1 MSELNRRG
9 LLTRAGLVGAGL
21 VSADFLAGGGTA
33 AAAGKNTAKS
43 AGKCAPAF
51 DTVTVQPGD
60 PRYDSFIRAHNTRF
74 SNRPDQVTIATSS
87 DQVAEALGRAVAAG
101 QEVAV
106 RSGGHCLEN
115 FTTYSG
121 VKHLI
126 DLSQMSDVYYDER
139 RQAFAVGP
147 GAIVAPTQNTLFK
160 GWGVTIPSA
169 GCSEVGLG
177 GHILGGGYNFYS
189 RIHGIAVDHLDAVE
203 VVVVGA
209 DGQPRTI
216 VATRRQDDPNRALW
230 WAHTGGGGGNF
241 GIVTRYWL
249 RTPGVNSSDP
259 ARLLPRGSNQ
269 RVRNVQWSWNDLS
282 PQAFR
287 TLVRNFSRWYE
298 LNSAPGAKEVQVWAS
313 FSASHQAA
321 GVIGLMA
328 GVSKDV
334 PGGEALLDGLF
345 EATAAGAGVS
355 PVADSRYELPWLDR
369 DNWYWGPPG
378 RQKDKTADLKKS
390 YTDEQLDTIYAY
402 LTDDH
407 GDPGAQVNLAALGGR
422 INSVRSDATA
432 YVHRDSILRV
442 YFTPGVWRAEAQD
455 AAYVAWVRKLYR
467 DVYRNTGGVPAPDAA
482 NSGAYINYP
491 DVDLA
496 DPEWNTSDTPWHG
509 LYYGANYARLQRVK
523 SAYDPRDVFHHALSI
538 RPA

>member
-9 LLTRAGLVGAGL
+9 LLTRAALTGAGL
-21 VSADFLAGGGTA
+21 VTADVIAGGRPA
-33 AAAGKNTAKS
+33 AAATPR
-43 AGKCAPAF
+43 AGQCAPAF
-51 DTVTVQPGD
+51 DSVTVQPAD
-60 PRYDSFIRAHNTRF
+60 SRYESFVRAHNTRF
-74 SNRPDQVTIATSS
+74 SNRPDQVTVATSAA
-87 DQVAEALGRAVAAG
+87 QVAEALGRAVAAG
-101 QEVAV
+101 RQVAV

-115 FTTYSG
+115 FTTYAG
-121 VKHLI
+121 VEELI
-126 DLSQMSDVYYDER
+126 DLSQMADVHYDER
-139 RQAFAVGP
+139 MRAFAVGP

-189 RIHGIAVDHLDAVE
+189 RIHGVAVDHLHAVE
-203 VVVVGA
+203 VVVAGA

-216 VATRRQDDPNRALW
+216 VATRRRTDPHRDLW

-249 RTPGVNSSDP
+249 RTPGVASTDP
-259 ARLLPRGSNQ
+259 GDLLPRASNQ
-269 RVRNVQWSWNDLS
+269 LVRNVQWSWDNLS
-282 PQAFR
+282 PRAFR
-287 TLVRNFSRWYE
+287 TLVGNYSRWYE
-298 LNSAPGAKEVQVWAS
+298 RNSAPGAPEVQVWAS

-334 PGGEALLDGLF
+334 PGGEALLNGLF
-345 EATAAGAGVS
+345 DATTAGAGVTS
-355 PVADSRYELPWLDR
+355 VADTRYELAWLDR
-369 DNWYWGPPG
+369 DNWYWGQSG
-378 RQKDKTADLKKS
+378 RQKDKTSDLKKS
-390 YTDEQLDTIYAY
+390 YTDAQLDTIYGY
-402 LTDDH
+402 LTDDSVSN
-407 GDPGAQVNLAALGGR
+407 PGAQVNLAGLGGK

-432 YVHRDSILRV
+432 YVHRDSVLRV
-442 YFTPGVWRAEAQD
+442 YFTPGVWRTEADD
-455 AAYVAWVRKLYR
+455 AAHVGWVRRLYR
-467 DVYRNTGGVPAPDAA
+467 DVYRDTGGVPVPNAVNA
-482 NSGAYINYP
+482 GAYINYP

-496 DPEWNTSDTPWHG
+496 DPAWNTSGTPWHG

-523 SAYDPRDVFHHALSI
+523 SAYDPRDLFRHALSI